1 MNEQEN
7 QNKKVEE
14 NKKRKNI
21 YRIIAIVLTIV
32 ISFTCGYFSK
42 YIFDPQVATSSTD
55 LIKLIEQVGYIVDE
69 NGSERSLTKDDYLK
83 AIANGVLDKY

>member
-32 ISFTCGYFSK
+32 ILSLVLEN
-42 YIFDPQVATSSTD
+42 I
-55 LIKLIEQVGYIVDE
+55 IKFFWRDNRY
-69 NGSERSLTKDDYLK
+69 
-83 AIANGVLDKY
+83 DKV